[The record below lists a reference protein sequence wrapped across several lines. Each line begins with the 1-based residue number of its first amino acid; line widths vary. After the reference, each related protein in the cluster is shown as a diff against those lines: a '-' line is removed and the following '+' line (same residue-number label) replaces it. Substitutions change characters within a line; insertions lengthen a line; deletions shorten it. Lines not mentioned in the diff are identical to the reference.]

1 MLYQFIDDK
10 GTFTV
15 KNPQQYNLYLPLT
28 NCRGRLLSSISP
40 NLAGDIK
47 RDNEHFLTPPASIE
61 DIRSNLL
68 CRREFFL
75 KVNNRT
81 FRLSYPYKDTLEAGF
96 LYQKITKNLG
106 PCTVEI
112 LNFIP
117 WDLNVEVMWIRLIN
131 KTKAIKITPTS
142 FIPLYGRSE
151 RNLRDHRHVSSLLN
165 RVELKSY
172 GIRLKPTM
180 IFDERGPKANKT
192 IYYCLGYE
200 GNGRPLVGQFPT
212 LDYFFGQGDIL
223 FPDAIEKETAPVKV
237 KLAEFDGKEACAAF
251 RFQPRVLKPGQ
262 AVDYFLILGLS
273 EDSQEIQKTF
283 FKLNSPEKIKKYFS
297 ASKEYWQGYLSQ
309 VEFDFQDKNFNNWL
323 RWVKI
328 QPTLRKLF
336 GCSFLPH
343 FDYGKGGRGW
353 RDLWQDALALIMAQ
367 ADKAGHMILHN
378 FAGVRIDG
386 SNATIITGEGDFIA
400 DRNRINRVWM
410 DHGVWPYLTLKTYI
424 HKTGDLGILL
434 KETTYFRDHQLRRAQ
449 ELDKDFKQNDYLLR
463 DKNHLVYKGSILEH
477 LLVQNLVQFFN
488 VGRHNIIRLE
498 NADWNDGLDM
508 AGQFGESV
516 TFSFMYA
523 HNLRELSALLE
534 KLQSKTKDI
543 EILQELALLLD
554 RIYEPIDYSSY
565 RQKQKR
571 LEEYFSRTKQISG
584 KKIKIKIE
592 DLIKDLED
600 KAEHL
605 SAWLKEKEWLA
616 EGFFNGYYDNKS
628 RRVEGLSKGKAR
640 MMLASQVF
648 AIMSGV
654 PDREQVHKIWLSIN
668 RYLKDEESGG
678 FRLNTDFGGLYLD
691 LGRAFGFAYGEKE
704 NGAFFNHMIVMLAN
718 ALYKHG
724 WIKEGFEVL
733 NSVYKMAIGS
743 AAGIYP
749 VLPEYFNNAGK
760 GLYMY
765 LTGSAS
771 WYVYTLLEEVLGLK
785 FYLGDLYLGPKLIA
799 PNFFKQK
806 ISVEFN
812 WQDKRIKIEFIKG
825 KDSAHPYRIKRVF
838 LNQKNILPEGL
849 RYVIKRKM
857 LQKKQNLVRV
867 YLG

>member
-1 MLYQFIDDK
+1 MLYQFIDDQ
-10 GTFTV
+10 GTFAV
-15 KNPQQYNLYLPLT
+15 KNPHQYNLYLPLT
-28 NCRGRLLSSISP
+28 NCYGRLLSSISP

-75 KVNNRT
+75 KLNNKT
-81 FRLSYPYKDTLEAGF
+81 FRLSYPFKDTLEAGF
-96 LYQKITKNLG
+96 LYQKIIKDLG
-106 PCTVEI
+106 PCTAEI

-117 WDLNVEVMWIRLIN
+117 WDLNAEVMWIRVIN
-131 KTKAIKITPTS
+131 KTKTIKITPTS

-165 RVELKSY
+165 RLELKKY
-172 GIRLKPTM
+172 GIFLKPSM
-180 IFDERGPKANKT
+180 VFDESGHKVNKT

-200 GNGRPLVGQFPT
+200 GDSRPPVGQFPT

-223 FPDAIEKETAPVKV
+223 FPDAIERETEPAKA
-237 KLAEFDGKEACAAF
+237 KLPEFDGKEACAAF
-251 RFQPRVLKPGQ
+251 RFRPRVLKPGQ

-273 EDSQEIQKTF
+273 KNRQEIQKTF
-283 FKLNSPEKIKKYFS
+283 FKLNAPAKIKKYFS
-297 ASKEYWQGYLSQ
+297 ATKEYWQDCLARI
-309 VEFDFQDKNFNNWL
+309 EFDFQDKNFNNWL

-353 RDLWQDALALIMAQ
+353 RDLWQDALALILAEP
-367 ADKAGHMILHN
+367 DKAKPLILHN

-386 SNATIITGEGDFIA
+386 SNATIITAEGDFIA

-424 HKTGDLGILL
+424 HKTGDLAILL
-434 KETTYFRDHQLRRAQ
+434 KEANYFRDHQLKRAK
-449 ELDKDFKQNDYLLR
+449 ELDKNFKQNDYLLR
-463 DKNHLVYKGSILEH
+463 DKNQRVYRGSILEH
-477 LLVQNLVQFFN
+477 LLIQNLVQFFN
-488 VGRHNIIRLE
+488 VGRNNIIRLE
-498 NADWNDGLDM
+498 SADWNDGLDM
-508 AGQFGESV
+508 AGQYGESAA
-516 TFSFMYA
+516 FSFMYA
-523 HNLRELSALLE
+523 HNLRDLSALLE
-534 KLQSKTKDI
+534 KLQGKTQDI
-543 EILQELALLLD
+543 EVLQELALLLD
-554 RIYEPIDYSSY
+554 RIHRPIDYSSY

-571 LEEYFSRTKQISG
+571 LEEYFSRTTQISG
-584 KKIKIKIE
+584 KKIKIKIG
-592 DLIKDLED
+592 DLIRDLED

-628 RRVEGLSKGKAR
+628 RRVEGVYGGRVR

-648 AIMSGV
+648 AIMSEV
-654 PDREQVHKIWLSIN
+654 PDREQMHKIWLSIN
-668 RYLKDEESGG
+668 RYLKDERLGG
-678 FRLNTDFGGLYLD
+678 FRLNTDFTGLYLD
-691 LGRAFGFAYGEKE
+691 LGRAFGFSYGDKE
-704 NGAFFNHMIVMLAN
+704 NGAFFNHMVVMLAN
-718 ALYKHG
+718 ALYKCG

-733 NSVYKMAIGS
+733 ASVYKMATSS
-743 AAGIYP
+743 AAKIYP

-760 GLYMY
+760 GLYLY

-771 WYVYTLLEEVLGLK
+771 WYIYTLLEEVLGLK

-806 ISVEFN
+806 ISAQFN
-812 WQDKRIKIEFIKG
+812 WQDKRVRVEFIKG
-825 KDSAHPYRIKRVF
+825 TDSAHTYRVKRVF
-838 LNQKNILPEGL
+838 LNQKGILPEGL

-857 LQKKQNLVRV
+857 LRKKQNLVRV

>member
-15 KNPQQYNLYLPLT
+15 KKPHRYNLYLPLT
-28 NCRGRLLSSISP
+28 NARGRLLSSISP

-75 KVNNRT
+75 KVNNKT
-81 FRLSYPYKDTLEAGF
+81 FRLSYHYKDSLEAGF
-96 LYQKITKNLG
+96 LYQKITKDLG
-106 PCTVEI
+106 PCTAEI
-112 LNFIP
+112 LSFIP
-117 WDLNVEVMWIRLIN
+117 WDLNAEVIWIRVIN
-131 KTKAIKITPTS
+131 KGKAVKITPTS

-165 RVELKSY
+165 RIELKKY
-172 GIRLKPTM
+172 GIFLKPSM
-180 IFDERGPKANKT
+180 VFDESGHKVNKT
-192 IYYCLGYE
+192 TYYCLGYE
-200 GNGRPLVGQFPT
+200 GSSRPPIGQFPT

-223 FPDAIEKETAPVKV
+223 FPDAIKKEVQPIKEKQAG
-237 KLAEFDGKEACAAF
+237 LDGKEACAAF
-251 RFQPRVLKPGQ
+251 RFRSRVLKPGQ
-262 AVDYFLILGLS
+262 AANYVLILGLS
-273 EDSQEIQKTF
+273 ENRQEIQKTF
-283 FKLNSPEKIKKYFS
+283 FKLNSPAKIKKYFS
-297 ASKEYWQGYLSQ
+297 ATKKYWQGYLSQ
-309 VEFDFQDKNFNNWL
+309 IEFDFQDKNYNNWL
-323 RWVKI
+323 RWVKF

-353 RDLWQDALALIMAQ
+353 RDLWQDVLALILAQ
-367 ADKAGHMILHN
+367 PNKAKNLILNN

-386 SNATIITGEGDFIA
+386 SNATIITGEGNFIA
-400 DRNRINRVWM
+400 DRNRISRVWM

-424 HKTGDLGILL
+424 HKTGDLAILL
-434 KETTYFRDHQLRRAQ
+434 NEAPYFKDLQLKRA
-449 ELDKDFKQNDYLLR
+449 LGIDKDFKQNDYLLR
-463 DKNHLVYKGSILEH
+463 DKNQRVYTGSILEH

-488 VGRHNIIRLE
+488 VGKHNIIRLE

-508 AGQFGESV
+508 AGRLGESA

-523 HNLRELSALLE
+523 YNLRDLSSLLE
-534 KLQSKTKDI
+534 ELQRKI
-543 EILQELALLLD
+543 ENREVSQEVAVLLD
-554 RIYEPIDYSSY
+554 RIRRPIDYSDY

-584 KKIKIKIE
+584 KKVKINVG
-592 DLIKDLED
+592 DLIGDLED

-605 SAWLKEKEWLA
+605 SGWLKEKEWLT

-628 RRVEGLSKGKAR
+628 RRVEGVSRGKMR

-654 PDREQVHKIWLSIN
+654 SDREQVRKTWLSIN
-668 RYLKDEESGG
+668 RYLKDEGLGG
-678 FRLNTDFGGLYLD
+678 FRLNTDFGGLYPD
-691 LGRAFGFAYGEKE
+691 LGRAFGFAYGDKE
-704 NGAFFNHMIVMLAN
+704 NGAFFNHMVVMLAH
-718 ALYKHG
+718 ALYKRG
-724 WIKEGFEVL
+724 WVKEGFEVL
-733 NSVYKMAIGS
+733 SSVYRMATNN
-743 AAGIYP
+743 AAEIYP
-749 VLPEYFNNAGK
+749 VLPEYFNNDGK
-760 GLYMY
+760 GLYLY

-799 PNFFKQK
+799 SNFFKQK

-812 WQDKRIKIEFIKG
+812 WQDKRARIELIKG
-825 KDSAHPYRIKRVF
+825 THSAHPYRIKRVF
-838 LNQKNILPEGL
+838 LNQKDIPPEGL

-857 LQKKQNLVRV
+857 LRKKQNLVRV
-867 YLG
+867 YI